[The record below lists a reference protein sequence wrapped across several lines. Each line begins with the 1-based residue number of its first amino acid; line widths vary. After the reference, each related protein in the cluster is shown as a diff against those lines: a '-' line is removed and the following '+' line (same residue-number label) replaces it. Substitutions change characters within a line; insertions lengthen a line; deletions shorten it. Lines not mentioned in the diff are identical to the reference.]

1 MNALKKEKKNLCL
14 PGSFLCWVSSG
25 WDSTKFTSFLTSTR
39 SHGLSS
45 EFSVEGSRE
54 KGWPFLFGEPRATW
68 SPDPAYTG
76 LMEREFAAINFCLSF
91 FPLPGGPLHIRAVVF
106 AKNTPGWRSMKV
118 PIHAFHRPSVFE
130 ALHGRSAPRAELV
143 FHLPGIYHPPRT
155 PWHWESLQLHTSRA
169 QAAGTHER
177 LIYLLWFSKFSPT
190 PVSFS

>member
-118 PIHAFHRPSVFE
+118 PIHAFH
-130 ALHGRSAPRAELV
+130 
-143 FHLPGIYHPPRT
+143 
-155 PWHWESLQLHTSRA
+155 SRA
-169 QAAGTHER
+169 INNWLSHLTMSQDK
-177 LIYLLWFSKFSPT
+177 LITISLSLFFWTLLVCFGKFITWSYT
-190 PVSFS
+190 QHVLLHRSWQK